1 MLRALLAVLLI
12 AWLPAPGF
20 TQDLQSLLQE
30 HQEDVA
36 KPSRRTVDPVLDA
49 LSASGLP
56 GVPRFLERWQDK
68 AVYVRE
74 DDGLFFYVEETGDT
88 LTLLDLTSGDPVAT
102 EVDPDAVVDLAEAW
116 LPVETQDAGLTYTT
130 PWLLRSAVSLSSDP
144 ESSAA
149 RLHRAALSAARA
161 HEAGSTLQLGSMQ
174 TTVATAADEQLLRG
188 WLAGRD
194 LPDGLEMDLE
204 LRWRIWVRLAVLGVT
219 DRAELD
225 AALDEE
231 PTAVSRVEHTRAV
244 VSLPTVEA
252 KEFAFERFTGAVS
265 VANYELR
272 AAGLGMWREGQEE
285 LLAPYVER
293 YAAELP
299 TAARAHSGWVQADV
313 AEDFFPA
320 CMVSDEA
327 MALLAPLRTS
337 DDLPA
342 PVRRRVTDAVDE
354 LERRRAVIAR
364 FGRA

>member
-1 MLRALLAVLLI
+1 MRS
-12 AWLPAPGF
+12 GF
-20 TQDLQSLLQE
+20 
-30 HQEDVA
+30 HHA
-36 KPSRRTVDPVLDA
+36 
-49 LSASGLP
+49 
-56 GVPRFLERWQDK
+56 
-68 AVYVRE
+68 
-74 DDGLFFYVEETGDT
+74 
-88 LTLLDLTSGDPVAT
+88 
-102 EVDPDAVVDLAEAW
+102 EVDPDAVGDLAEAW

-144 ESSAA
+144 ESAAA
-149 RLHRAALSAARA
+149 RLHTVALAAAHS
-161 HEAGSTLQLGSMQ
+161 HEAGSTLQLGTMQ
-174 TTVATAADEQLLRG
+174 TAVATAADEQLLRG